1 MSEMRAQVIDLET
14 QNEDWFGELA
24 SPRNPANYV
33 VMQGQRDCVL
43 TADGWEFYER
53 EEYRYASL
61 EDWQENKSLHLHP
74 DTMLLVAHNA
84 PYELSWWLE
93 HYGDEFYDFLKRGG
107 RVFCTAYAEYLLTH
121 QQSQYPSL
129 NETAPKYGGTHKV
142 DAVKTMWEAGYLT
155 NQIDP
160 ELLSVYLSGPSGDIE
175 NTTKLFVGQWEELTK
190 QDMLRMALT
199 RMEGMLMW
207 AYMMHSGLHVDRE
220 VAEANRQDLIAQINK
235 LTETLMDY
243 LPEDMPEEAYKQF
256 KFTSAYH
263 MSAFVFGGV
272 IKYKTRVPR
281 EDKDGNPIYVKVDAP
296 LFKKGKDTWTK
307 HTDECTWDAE
317 AGLWFDPETKVHQT
331 IYSAGKNKGEPKF
344 EKLAT
349 DEVDTKWG
357 EVLFELPGLVQGKHR
372 KAKEI
377 ADNLVWEDP
386 KRPGEWLNRT
396 GDWVGKRKLADGSPV
411 FSTAGEVLDILA
423 ARKIPGVVEI
433 AERAKSQ
440 KDLGTYYLSET
451 YDEDGNVTGTS
462 GMMQFIQPDGIV
474 HHTINMT
481 ATETT
486 RLSSARPNSQ
496 NLPRKGTSK
505 VKQMFTSRFGPEGR
519 IVEADYS
526 ALEVVGLC
534 GFSKDRNLT
543 QALVDKIDMHCMR
556 LSAQLNEPYEDVLLK
571 AKKDETHPDHARY
584 DAMRTAIKPKAFSYQ
599 YGATAR
605 GIAYSTGCSEEEA
618 QAFIDNEKALFPEV
632 EEWFERVVF
641 PAIEKSGANH
651 VFKEQDENG
660 RWSVYRRG
668 YFKAPG
674 GTRYSF
680 RQYERWNSAARSYL
694 MEYKPTQMR
703 NYPIQ
708 GETAFWVQGIGGLLF
723 RWLLSNNFFDGRV
736 VPINQ
741 VHDAFYFDIAPD
753 CPHEFFV
760 GLKAIM
766 ECIPE
771 YYNHVWPEYDLR
783 VPFPCEVEAGPSMY
797 EKHHVET
804 TAEEVLEFKKAFLKS
819 KGIQL

>member
-1 MSEMRAQVIDLET
+1 MRVQIIDVET
-14 QNEDWFGELA
+14 ENNDWFGELA
-24 SPRNPANYV
+24 SPRCPDNYV
-33 VMQGQRDCVL
+33 VMQGQRDCEL
-43 TADGWEFYER
+43 TKDGWEFYER
-53 EEYRYASL
+53 EEYRYSSK
-61 EDWQENKSLHLHP
+61 EDWAENKSLHLHP
-74 DTMLLVAHNA
+74 DTKMLVAHNA
-84 PYELSWWLE
+84 PYELSWWFM
-93 HYGDEFYDFLKRGG
+93 HYGDEFIDFLKRGG

-142 DAVKTMWEAGYLT
+142 DAVKAMWEAGYLT
-155 NQIDP
+155 SQIDP
-160 ELLSVYLSGPSGDIE
+160 ELLSEYLSGPSGDIE
-175 NTTKLFVGQWEELTK
+175 NTTKVFVGQWKELEK
-190 QDMLRMALT
+190 QGMLKMALT

-220 VAEANRQDLIAQINK
+220 VAERNRQELMTQINE
-235 LTETLMDY
+235 LTEKLLDY
-243 LPEDMPEEAYKQF
+243 LPDDMPQEAREQF

-272 IKYKTRVPR
+272 FKYKARVPR
-281 EDKDGNPIYVKVDAP
+281 TDDGGNPIYVKVDAP
-296 LFKKGKDTWTK
+296 LFKRGKEKWLK
-307 HTDECTWDAE
+307 HKDECVFDE
-317 AGLWFDPETKVHQT
+317 ESGLWYDPVEKVHQCLYT
-331 IYSAGKNKGEPKF
+331 AGKFKGEPKY
-344 EKLAT
+344 ERLAT
-349 DEVDTKWG
+349 DEVDMKWG
-357 EVLFELPGLVQGKHR
+357 ELTCKLPGLLRDKDR
-372 KAKEI
+372 RAREI
-377 ADNLVWEDP
+377 ADNLLWEDP
-386 KRPGEWLNRT
+386 KRPGEYLRRT
-396 GDWVGKRKLADGSPV
+396 GDWVGKRKLADGTPV

-433 AERAKSQ
+433 ADRAKAQ

-451 YDEDGNVTGTS
+451 FDEEGNVTGQS

-505 VKQMFTSRFGPEGR
+505 VKQMFTSRFGPDGR

-526 ALEVVGLC
+526 ALEVVGLA
-534 GFSKDRNLT
+534 GFSKDRNLVK
-543 QALVDKIDMHCMR
+543 ALMDNIDMHCMR
-556 LSAQLNEPYEDVLLK
+556 LAAQLNEDYEEVKRK
-571 AKKDETHPDHARY
+571 AKDESHPEHERY
-584 DAMRTAIKPKAFSYQ
+584 SQMRTDIKPKAFSYQ

-605 GIAYSTGCSEEEA
+605 GIAYSTGCTEEEA

-632 EEWFERVVF
+632 ESWFESVIF
-641 PAIEKSGANH
+641 PAVERSGQSNI
-651 VFKEQDENG
+651 FKEQDENG
-660 RWSVYRRG
+660 RWCVYRRG
-668 YFKAPG
+668 FFKSPG
-674 GTRYSF
+674 GTCYSF
-680 RQYERWNSAARSYL
+680 RQYEKWDSAARSYL
-694 MEYKPTQMR
+694 MMYKPTQMR

-723 RWLLSNNFFDGRV
+723 RWLMANDFFGGRV

-771 YYNHVWPEYDLR
+771 YFNHVWPEYDLR
-783 VPFPCEVEAGPSMY
+783 VPFPAEVEAGPSMY

-804 TAEEVLEFKKAFLKS
+804 TAEEVLEFKCNFLKS
-819 KGIQL
+819 KGIKI